1 MQIKPKLT
9 VTANRGICL
18 LEIVATQAKV
28 SCFIFAS
35 TISGLEAER
44 WYDGFNSV
52 TRLIKGNGIANFGVL
67 VGKNKKMSF
76 YILISS
82 LRAKP
87 LLVECHGSSSFG
99 SFSKL
104 LTNGDD
110 LVADAVADRL
120 LRSSHDLRH
129 YLSKKNLRSQLEVL
143 FYSTANRLVVL
154 SSGDKGETRLVTST
168 LVKLIKDQERHKQIK
183 SFQAQDLITLLTS
196 NPIVTLVGTK
206 YLDAVRSVT
215 SVSEHSTHIEVSR
228 VNVELNIHH
237 TEKRNSLSV
246 RAWMT
251 PPGVERAS

>member
-1 MQIKPKLT
+1 MQLKPKLT
-9 VTANRGICL
+9 VTANRGIYL
-18 LEIVATQAKV
+18 LEIMATQAKV
-28 SCFIFAS
+28 SCFIFES
-35 TISGLEAER
+35 TISGIETER

-82 LRAKP
+82 PRAKP
-87 LLVECHGSSSFG
+87 LLVECHGSSSCG

-129 YLSKKNLRSQLEVL
+129 YLSKKNRSQLEVL
-143 FYSTANRLVVL
+143 FFSTANGLVVL

-206 YLDAVRSVT
+206 YLDVIRSVT
-215 SVSEHSTHIEVSR
+215 SVSENSAHIEVSR